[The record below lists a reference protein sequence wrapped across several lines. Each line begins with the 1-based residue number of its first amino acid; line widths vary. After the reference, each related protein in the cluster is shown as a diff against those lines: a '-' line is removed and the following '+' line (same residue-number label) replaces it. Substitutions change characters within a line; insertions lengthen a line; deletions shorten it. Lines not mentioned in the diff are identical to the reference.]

1 MVFEEKKHLYYSWK
15 TFWNSFICFSE
26 FLCTTITILNKSFSK
41 LSLICI
47 FVLNCHSFI
56 KAFEYIVKIL
66 ACKTH
71 DLARCFKILRE
82 NTQIQNMGS
91 LHSLVHVMNPLH
103 ALVCVMNPLH
113 TLVSVMNFTI
123 CSFSESIYSK
133 AITNECNYCLLPSWV
148 IKITSLVTCN

>member
-1 MVFEEKKHLYYSWK
+1 MKGVGGILFSN
-15 TFWNSFICFSE
+15 WN
-26 FLCTTITILNKSFSK
+26 LQGA
-41 LSLICI
+41 
-47 FVLNCHSFI
+47 V
-56 KAFEYIVKIL
+56 
-66 ACKTH
+66 
-71 DLARCFKILRE
+71 KILRE

-133 AITNECNYCLLPSWV
+133 AITNECNYCLLPS
-148 IKITSLVTCN
+148 

>member
-1 MVFEEKKHLYYSWK
+1 MFKEKRTDKK
-15 TFWNSFICFSE
+15 N
-26 FLCTTITILNKSFSK
+26 
-41 LSLICI
+41 
-47 FVLNCHSFI
+47 SFI

-71 DLARCFKILRE
+71 DLARWFKILRE

-133 AITNECNYCLLPSWV
+133 AITNECNYCLLPS
-148 IKITSLVTCN
+148 

>member
-1 MVFEEKKHLYYSWK
+1 MHWLEQSGAK
-15 TFWNSFICFSE
+15 N
-26 FLCTTITILNKSFSK
+26 
-41 LSLICI
+41 
-47 FVLNCHSFI
+47 HSFI
-56 KAFEYIVKIL
+56 KAFKYIVKIL
-66 ACKTH
+66 ACKTL

-133 AITNECNYCLLPSWV
+133 AFTNECNYCLLPS
-148 IKITSLVTCN
+148 

>member
-1 MVFEEKKHLYYSWK
+1 MSQLVVVSTIKRLVASLGKLEMCKLIWNFKVFAYS
-15 TFWNSFICFSE
+15 TN
-26 FLCTTITILNKSFSK
+26 
-41 LSLICI
+41 
-47 FVLNCHSFI
+47 HSFI

>member
-1 MVFEEKKHLYYSWK
+1 MKIIEVVSKYIPWIQLY
-15 TFWNSFICFSE
+15 
-26 FLCTTITILNKSFSK
+26 FLHQH
-41 LSLICI
+41 CI
-47 FVLNCHSFI
+47 KNTRSYHSFI
-56 KAFEYIVKIL
+56 KAFKYIVKIL

-133 AITNECNYCLLPSWV
+133 AITNECNYCLLPS
-148 IKITSLVTCN
+148 

>member
-1 MVFEEKKHLYYSWK
+1 M
-15 TFWNSFICFSE
+15 I
-26 FLCTTITILNKSFSK
+26 I
-41 LSLICI
+41 LSLLAR
-47 FVLNCHSFI
+47 VLISILGHSFI
-56 KAFEYIVKIL
+56 KAFKYIVKIL

-113 TLVSVMNFTI
+113 TLVSVIDLDFKLLYMNV
-123 CSFSESIYSK
+123 
-133 AITNECNYCLLPSWV
+133 ITVCYPRE
-148 IKITSLVTCN
+148 

>member
-1 MVFEEKKHLYYSWK
+1 M
-15 TFWNSFICFSE
+15 
-26 FLCTTITILNKSFSK
+26 TTTDSGKGNFRISM
-41 LSLICI
+41 
-47 FVLNCHSFI
+47 HSFI

-91 LHSLVHVMNPLH
+91 LHSLVHI
-103 ALVCVMNPLH
+103 MNPLH

-123 CSFSESIYSK
+123 CSFSESVYSK
-133 AITNECNYCLLPSWV
+133 LLQMNIITVCYPRE
-148 IKITSLVTCN
+148 

>member
-1 MVFEEKKHLYYSWK
+1 MIAGKKECFGGINRFLHKLFAHFFLNISCTKYYTK
-15 TFWNSFICFSE
+15 N
-26 FLCTTITILNKSFSK
+26 
-41 LSLICI
+41 
-47 FVLNCHSFI
+47 HSFI

-71 DLARCFKILRE
+71 DLARWFKILRE

-133 AITNECNYCLLPSWV
+133 AITNECNYCLLPS
-148 IKITSLVTCN
+148 